1 MLQFWASQN
10 KTDKDILEK
19 VQQRAIKMVK
29 GQENPSCEERL
40 RKLGLLSVEKRR
52 LRGILVSINTLW
64 KGAER
69 SESGSAQWCP
79 VPGLTASFGIPQG
92 H

>member
-1 MLQFWASQN
+1 
-10 KTDKDILEK
+10 
-19 VQQRAIKMVK
+19 
-29 GQENPSCEERL
+29 
-40 RKLGLLSVEKRR
+40 VEKRR

-79 VPGLTASFGIPQG
+79 VPGFTASFGIPQG